1 MSKEKFL
8 TTGEFAAL
16 CDVPKHV
23 LFYYDEIDL
32 FKPAY
37 CDDKGYRYYSYFQ
50 YETFMM
56 INTLKTLKMSLD
68 DIKIYMEKRNPDIF
82 MNLLNDKE
90 KEIDKTIKH
99 LKKLKKH
106 IEVQKWL
113 HKLG

>member
-32 FKPAY
+32 FKPAF
-37 CDDKGYRYYSYFQ
+37 CDEKGYRYYSYFQ
-50 YETFMM
+50 YDTFMM

-68 DIKIYMEKRNPDIF
+68 DIKIYMEKRLSLI
-82 MNLLNDKE
+82 
-90 KEIDKTIKH
+90 
-99 LKKLKKH
+99 H
-106 IEVQKWL
+106 I
-113 HKLG
+113 